1 VKKGRTAQKNDP
13 DWLGTQRSRT
23 YLSTLRDCDWNLG
36 VIVWSTRD
44 CLDLADHEETVND
57 SAKNNVLAIK
67 KVSLCAC
74 DVELQVCEGGERAR
88 HGRIVSGVR
97 HRTAGSLAVDVKQQT
112 RDG

>member
-1 VKKGRTAQKNDP
+1 VAKRPSWEVKKGRTAQKNDP

-67 KVSLCAC
+67 KVGLCAC
-74 DVELQVCEGGERAR
+74 DVELHLCEGGGARA
-88 HGRIVSGVR
+88 SW
-97 HRTAGSLAVDVKQQT
+97 SNS
-112 RDG
+112 